1 MRRGGGSGESCSSC
15 GSGLWDT
22 GTLRLGRGEEEGEGK
37 GAGEEEG
44 EPEEGSP
51 VRSRETLA
59 VLVPLGDFRFSISL
73 PFGISKLCGACAPA
87 ERSDDSAWRLPNDA
101 SFSSR
106 ATGQPQAQ
114 REHRAQ
120 ISRELHSK
128 PSALP
133 PTHFSLPFSTPPLF
147 PTGNATPSSYSSAR
161 QFLDS
166 CLPSRAGE

>member
-1 MRRGGGSGESCSSC
+1 MGKAALAAALACGTQGRSGSG
-15 GSGLWDT
+15 G
-22 GTLRLGRGEEEGEGK
+22 GEEEGEGK

-59 VLVPLGDFRFSISL
+59 LPVPLGGFRYSISL
-73 PFGISKLCGACAPA
+73 PFGIRKLCGACAPA
-87 ERSDDSAWRLPNDA
+87 ERSGDSAWRLPNDP

-106 ATGQPQAQ
+106 ARGQPQAHGQ
-114 REHRAQ
+114 HRAQ

-133 PTHFSLPFSTPPLF
+133 PTHFSLPFSFPPLF

>member
-1 MRRGGGSGESCSSC
+1 MWTLGIWTQVLT
-15 GSGLWDT
+15 LWHELHS
-22 GTLRLGRGEEEGEGK
+22 LRSLPRI
-37 GAGEEEG
+37 
-44 EPEEGSP
+44 P
-51 VRSRETLA
+51 LF
-59 VLVPLGDFRFSISL
+59 VLLVFFVLLFYLIILLKPISL
-73 PFGISKLCGACAPA
+73 PFGIRKLCGACAPA
-87 ERSDDSAWRLPNDA
+87 ERSGDSAWRLPNDP

-106 ATGQPQAQ
+106 ARGQPQAHRQ
-114 REHRAQ
+114 HRAQ

-133 PTHFSLPFSTPPLF
+133 PTHFSLPFSFPPLF